1 MTFLG
6 VAGIAAM
13 LWWGTG
19 MALLLASFAAAL
31 LFPRLPWQGPGREPL
46 RPVTAIV
53 PVKYGNET
61 FAEDQASLFAQDYPQ
76 LEILVTAAEMK
87 SEALD
92 SIRQVRQRFPAVAA
106 HVVHSGM
113 RHAASPKLNNLWPA
127 IGSAQHDLILTK
139 DCNIRLAPGDLEN
152 LVHHHGPGVGL
163 VSTISVT
170 TDPENFGAWI
180 ETSIIN
186 CYHARVL
193 MLVSALGLGVGC
205 GKIMLFS
212 RDALERA
219 GGLDALAWAVG
230 EDEAMQQAFAGIG
243 LRTVLSDRTS
253 RQILGKRSL
262 RTIWQR
268 QLRWLL
274 IWRLQTP
281 GVFIGAFFV
290 NALAVA
296 IAGALAAPLAGISPL
311 IALLGTLGLWFGL
324 ESLLCLIKGWP
335 LSVWSLPAF
344 LGREVLLLAVHV
356 RALTTRTIEWGG
368 SRLRVGARGA
378 P

>member
-1 MTFLG
+1 VTILG
-6 VAGIAAM
+6 LVHIAAAC
-13 LWWGTG
+13 LWSVAVLVLVMSTI
-19 MALLLASFAAAL
+19 AAL

-53 PVKYGNET
+53 PIKYSYES

-76 LEILVTAAEMK
+76 LEILVTAAEMQ

-92 SIRQVRQRFPAVAA
+92 AVRAVRQGFPDVNA
-106 HVVHSGM
+106 HIVQSGVH
-113 RHAASPKLNNLWPA
+113 HAASPKLNNLWPA

-170 TDPENFGAWI
+170 TDPQSFGAWI
-180 ETSIIN
+180 ETSIMN
-186 CYHARVL
+186 SYHARML

-212 RDALERA
+212 REALERA
-219 GGLDALAWAVG
+219 GGLQSLAWAVG

-243 LRTVLSDRTS
+243 LRTVLSDRFS

-262 RTIWQR
+262 STVWRR
-268 QLRWLL
+268 QLRWTL
-274 IWRLQTP
+274 IWRLQTR
-281 GVFIGAFFV
+281 GVFWGAFLV
-290 NALAVA
+290 SALSAS
-296 IAGALAAPLAGISPL
+296 IAAALAAPLAGLAPW
-311 IALLGTLGLWFGL
+311 AAMAATLSLWFVV
-324 ESLLCLIKGWP
+324 ESLLCVIKGWP
-335 LSVWSLPAF
+335 LSFWSLPAF
-344 LGREVLLLAVHV
+344 LAREILGLAVHV
-356 RALTTRTIEWGG
+356 RALTTRTIAWGG
-368 SRLRVGARGA
+368 SHVRVNARSA
-378 P
+378 Q